1 MVHYVNISMRTE
13 DFDTIISALMEKTVE
28 EETFFEINELVSL
41 INRLENEYD
50 EDMNAQSFALK
61 KWQEYEELYIEYE
74 KDKENVPNPIYFMGV
89 RDILQKYMCEDVE
102 DGSIDLKDPVSMFAL
117 IMEICE
123 FFIDDK
129 EEVGDSDAEE

>member
-1 MVHYVNISMRTE
+1 MVRYVNISMRAE

-74 KDKENVPNPIYFMGV
+74 KDKENVPNPMYFMGV
-89 RDILQKYMCEDVE
+89 RDILQRYMCGDVE
-102 DGSIDLKDPVSMFAL
+102 DGLLDLKDPVSMFAL

>member
-41 INRLENEYD
+41 INRLEDEYD

-89 RDILQKYMCEDVE
+89 RDILQRHMCEDVE

>member
-1 MVHYVNISMRTE
+1 MAHYVNILMRIE
-13 DFDTIISALMEKTVE
+13 DFDTIIQSLMDKTVE

-41 INRLENEYD
+41 INRLQDKYD
-50 EDMNAQSFALK
+50 EDMNAQNFALK
-61 KWQEYEELYIEYE
+61 KWQEHEELYIEYE

-89 RDILQKYMCEDVE
+89 CDILQGYMGGDVE
-102 DGSIDLKDPVSMFAL
+102 DGLLDLKDPVIMFAL

-129 EEVGDSDAEE
+129 EEVD